1 MANNY
6 FIQTVT
12 RHTIHKHFALSI
24 GSCEYIESAVED
36 RRQGVHRIV
45 SAVTTAEFVSDRMSY
60 IVLRG
65 SSCNII
71 VFNVHAP
78 IKENSD
84 DSNDRFFMRN

>member
-1 MANNY
+1 M
-6 FIQTVT
+6 
-12 RHTIHKHFALSI
+12 
-24 GSCEYIESAVED
+24 
-36 RRQGVHRIV
+36 HRIV

-84 DSNDRFFMRN
+84 DSNDSFFMRN